1 MFTSSHS
8 NVDRAV
14 DELLR
19 TIKLINKYALVDLRC
34 GTEDVT
40 IVGGL
45 LNLTF
50 KFGGGKIHSFN
61 KVPPGGACSLVLH
74 QCVKK
79 VQSQSGKHLAQEDG
93 PAWDALPDSV
103 QTLFGLAHR
112 FKLPNGKQH
121 IVHIPGYTSID
132 SSTLSLDAEPT
143 IILRDYLKARHDG
156 KLDRHEVETLASD
169 ATKQPNP
176 AECMISRLMAVIE
189 EVTEGTEGTEGT
201 ERTDESS
208 AEESSEGKELSA
220 AQTLVASAKTTP
232 PVTQETT
239 TQTTPAL
246 AGAEAIARQAAEQQ
260 AKWCESVSTLYTS
273 CQAEVG
279 AMEKALAEKKKELVA
294 IGSIK
299 DNLTPSTK
307 KRGRGRPPGSTSKKT
322 KPRA

>member
-1 MFTSSHS
+1 MRIPKTNMFTSSHS

-45 LNLTF
+45 LNLRI
-50 KFGGGKIHSFN
+50 KFGGGKVHSFN

-74 QCVKK
+74 QCAKK
-79 VQSQSGKHLAQEDG
+79 VQTQSAKYLAPEDG

-189 EVTEGTEGTEGT
+189 EVTEGTEGTE
-201 ERTDESS
+201 RTDESS

-279 AMEKALAEKKKELVA
+279 AMEKALAEKKKELWMV
-294 IGSIK
+294 
-299 DNLTPSTK
+299 
-307 KRGRGRPPGSTSKKT
+307 
-322 KPRA
+322 